1 METFFFISLGITFV
15 LILLLVYHFKQR
27 LTFVEQKS
35 DNMFDII
42 NNMVKEMGVIKT
54 LVITYMNSQNT
65 VVENR
70 EPFQQQFR
78 QNIVLTPSTYETD
91 ITLDTLPVEHL
102 MVHEED
108 EEEDEEDEE
117 EDEEDEDEDED
128 EDDEDDDEEEEEDNV
143 KITKPFIEPIDET
156 KIAVSDDECDAETE
170 VIELETTVI
179 ETTDNEIVLVESKLE
194 EEIHTLE
201 TASAEETSIQEV
213 VQETDKKEDYSKYN
227 LAQLKDLVV
236 EKGLSKDASK
246 MKKPKLLELLSS
258 TA

>member
-78 QNIVLTPSTYETD
+78 QNIVLTPSTHETD

-108 EEEDEEDEE
+108 EEDDEEDEDEEDEE
-117 EDEEDEDEDED
+117 EDEEDED
-128 EDDEDDDEEEEEDNV
+128 DDEEEEEDHVN
-143 KITKPFIEPIDET
+143 ITKPFIEPIDET
-156 KIAVSDDECDAETE
+156 KIAVSDDECDPETE

-201 TASAEETSIQEV
+201 TASAEETHIQEV

-246 MKKPKLLELLSS
+246 MKKSKLLELLSS